1 MFYVKS
7 VDGKN
12 LPINEVAIYCN
23 YPKCG
28 KEVNAS
34 DLFLEFYKEVEDFD
48 EYSSIYCEECRPE
61 VTHDR

>member
-23 YPKCG
+23 CPKCG

-34 DLFLEFYKEVEDFD
+34 DLFFELYKEVEDFD
-48 EYSSIYCEECRPE
+48 EYSAL
-61 VTHDR
+61 